1 LNSSLEKLKLE
12 LLSTKKAH
20 SKVEADRFE
29 METEMSRV
37 KHELKQTQS
46 SFNAIKEEKEHLM
59 QLVEMKQQ
67 ALQGENMD
75 VYEAL
80 QKVSALIIKKDGEID
95 DHT

>member
-1 LNSSLEKLKLE
+1 
-12 LLSTKKAH
+12 
-20 SKVEADRFE
+20 
-29 METEMSRV
+29 
-37 KHELKQTQS
+37 
-46 SFNAIKEEKEHLM
+46 M